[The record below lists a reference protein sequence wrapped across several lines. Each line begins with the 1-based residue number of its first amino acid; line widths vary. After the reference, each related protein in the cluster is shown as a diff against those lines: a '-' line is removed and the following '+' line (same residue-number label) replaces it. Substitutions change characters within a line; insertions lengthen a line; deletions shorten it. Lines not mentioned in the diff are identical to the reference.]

1 VGVGFPSRMVARKD
15 RLRGKPWMDGGAATR
30 ALRGLLCLLLIGF
43 AWSLTT
49 ATSAT
54 ADQADQPARAL
65 ALIRDQP
72 LRAEGFAELATWL
85 FRQGDLE
92 RAVAAAEEAVRLE
105 PAVAHNQRL
114 LGYVRAASGDQRGA
128 ETAFERASQLEPTAR
143 TSLADFHLARAW
155 AEYQEAMRHGRPDPM
170 LAERVR
176 GLAAAAALS
185 PELKVL
191 LGSPRP
197 SRQDAAADFVP
208 PIALTP
214 EAPYALVVEK
224 HTQTARLYER
234 DGSGLRLVQTYP
246 CTTGQET
253 GRKRRRDDRRTPDGV
268 YFVTDLLPGDQL
280 PDIYGRLALPLSYP
294 NLWDR
299 REHRGGYGIWLHG
312 SDRLG
317 SPFTPRETRGCVLLR
332 NEDLSELA
340 RLVTPEITPVLIQE
354 DIPYA
359 PAAEWS
365 ATAERV
371 LQQVPVSG
379 FLALVGTPEYSV
391 VLHRENDEV
400 VRDFV
405 QPSPLWRVVASERA
419 SEVSSE
425 LWRQKLAELAPDGTA
440 TLVGVRI
447 RDDGDAPSIVIE
459 TSGPARASGFRP
471 EIADRLYVDLP
482 GVRPGPVPTRVQ
494 GAGSLVE
501 QVRVAAAELDP
512 PTTRVV
518 IDLRRPAQYRIE
530 NEGNDIIVALS
541 ER

>member
-1 VGVGFPSRMVARKD
+1 
-15 RLRGKPWMDGGAATR
+15 MDGGAVIRTR
-30 ALRGLLCLLLIGF
+30 RGLIGLLLIGI
-43 AWSLTT
+43 ASLTN
-49 ATSAT
+49 AASA
-54 ADQADQPARAL
+54 AAEQADEPARAL
-65 ALIRDQP
+65 ALIREQP
-72 LRAEGFAELATWL
+72 LRAEGFTELATWL

-92 RAVAAAEEAVRLE
+92 RAVAAAAEAVRLE
-105 PAVAHNQRL
+105 PGVAHNQRL
-114 LGYVRAASGDQRGA
+114 LGYVRAAAGDQRGA
-128 ETAFERASQLEPTAR
+128 EAAFERAAQLQPSAR
-143 TSLADFHLARAW
+143 TTLADFHLARAW
-155 AEYQEAMRHGRPDPM
+155 AEYQEAMRHGQPDPT

-191 LGSPRP
+191 LSAPRP
-197 SRQDAAADFVP
+197 SRKDAAADFVP
-208 PIALTP
+208 PITLTAA
-214 EAPYALVVEK
+214 APYALVVEK
-224 HTQTARLYER
+224 HTQTARLYAR
-234 DGSGLRLVQTYP
+234 DESGLRLVQTYP

-280 PDIYGRLALPLSYP
+280 PDVYGRLALPLSYP

-317 SPFTPRETRGCVLLR
+317 SPFSPRETRGCVLLR

-340 RLVTPEITPVLIQE
+340 RMVTPEITPVLIQE

-359 PAAEWS
+359 AAAEWS

-371 LQQVPVSG
+371 LQQAPVSG
-379 FLALVGTPEYSV
+379 FLALVGTPDYTV
-391 VLHRENDEV
+391 VLHREGDEL

-419 SEVSSE
+419 SEVSAE
-425 LWRQKLAELAPDGTA
+425 LWREKLAELAPDGTA
-440 TLVGVRI
+440 TLVGVHI

-494 GAGSLVE
+494 GSGSLVE
-501 QVRVAAAELDP
+501 QVRVAAADLDP

-530 NEGNDIIVALS
+530 NEGNDVIVALS